1 MNERELRALV
11 STVKAGGLSRREFIQ
26 RMVAVGVTLPMAGA
40 ILSHA
45 GVASAQNAFEYKPTQ
60 AGGGGTL
67 RLLQWQ
73 APTQLNPHFATGTG
87 DQHAVNIFYEPLA
100 SWDMD
105 GNLAPVLADELPSVE
120 NGGLSADGKSVTW
133 KLKRDVKWHDGAP
146 FTADDCV
153 FTAEYAADP
162 ATSAWTL
169 ATYKDLTIEKIDD
182 YTIKLTFPNPN
193 PFWADPFVGSRGF
206 ILPKHL
212 FEKYKGADARQA
224 PINLAP
230 VGTGPYIFGE
240 LRPGDMLTG
249 RANPNYHVP
258 NRPYFDTLEMKG
270 GGDATSAARAVL
282 QTGEYDFAW
291 NLSVEDDVLKRME
304 NGGRGDVVFIPGAN
318 IEHIQMNFS
327 DPWTEVNGE
336 RSNSET
342 EHPILKDAA
351 VRKALGL
358 LVDRESV
365 AGFIYGRSGVATG
378 NFINS
383 PEQFVSKGTKWAF
396 DVEQANAILDDAGWA
411 KGGDGVRQ
419 KGGQRLKL
427 VFQSTTN
434 SSRQKTLMI
443 VKQACEMAGV
453 EMELKSIPDAVFFS
467 SDPGNPDT
475 FAKFNADMQMY
486 TSPMREPDP
495 GLFMQQFLSNQ
506 MSARANSWQGRNV
519 TRWRS
524 EEFDREHAA
533 TVSELDPVKRA
544 AHFIKM
550 NDLIVDEGVVI
561 PVVYRQVAAGARK
574 GLKAPLST
582 WTSYLWRISDWYMET

>member
-1 MNERELRALV
+1 MDEQELRALV
-11 STVKAGGLSRREFIQ
+11 SGVKAGNVSRRQFIR
-26 RMVAVGVTLPMAGA
+26 RMLAVGVTLPMAGT

-45 GVASAQNAFEYKPTQ
+45 GVAMAASPFEYAPTQ

-105 GNLAPVLADELPSVE
+105 GNLAPVLAEELPSVE
-120 NGGLSADGKSVTW
+120 NGGLSEDGRTVTW
-133 KLKRDVKWHDGAP
+133 RLKQGVKWHDGAP
-146 FTADDCV
+146 FTADDCL

-169 ATYKDLTIEKIDD
+169 ATYKDLDIEKIDD
-182 YTIKLTFPNPN
+182 HTIRITFPSPN

-212 FEKYKGADARQA
+212 FEQFKGADARQA

-230 VGTGPYIFGE
+230 VGTGPYVFVE
-240 LRPGDMLTG
+240 LRPGDMLRG
-249 RANPNYHVP
+249 NANPDYHVP
-258 NRPYFDTLEMKG
+258 NRPYFDVLEMKG

-291 NLSVEDDVLKRME
+291 NLSVEDDVLKRLE
-304 NGGRGDVVFIPGAN
+304 AGGRGDVVFIPGAN

-327 DPWTEVNGE
+327 DPWTEVDGE
-336 RSNSET
+336 RSSTKT

-351 VRKALGL
+351 VRQALGL
-358 LVDRESV
+358 LVDRAAV
-365 AGFIYGRSGVATG
+365 AEYIYGRSGVATG

-383 PEQFVSKGTKWAF
+383 PEQFVSQGTAWSF
-396 DVEQANAILDDAGWA
+396 DIEKAGAILDEAGWE
-411 KGGDGVRQ
+411 KGGEGIRQ
-419 KGGQRLKL
+419 KDGKPLKF

-434 SSRQKTLMI
+434 SSRQKTMMI
-443 VKQACEMAGV
+443 VKQACDQVGID
-453 EMELKSIPDAVFFS
+453 MELKSVPDAVFFS

-475 FAKFNADMQMY
+475 FGKFYADLQMY

-495 GLFMQQFLSNQ
+495 GLFMQQFLSTQ
-506 MSARANSWQGRNV
+506 ISARDNSWQGRNV

-524 EEFDREHAA
+524 DAFDREHAA
-533 TVSELDPVKRA
+533 SVSELDPIKRA
-544 AHFIKM
+544 AHFIAM
-550 NDLIVDEGVVI
+550 NDLLIKDGVVV
-561 PVVYRQVAAGARK
+561 PVIYRQVAAGARK

-582 WTSYLWRISDWYMET
+582 WTSYLWRISDWYLEA